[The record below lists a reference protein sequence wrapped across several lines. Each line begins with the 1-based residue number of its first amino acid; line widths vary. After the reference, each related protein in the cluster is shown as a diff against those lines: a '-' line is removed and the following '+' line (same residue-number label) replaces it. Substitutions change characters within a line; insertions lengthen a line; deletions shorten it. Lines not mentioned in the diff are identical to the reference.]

1 MAISLLVKKANS
13 YPALIR
19 LFSATAA
26 VLLSMV
32 AATGAVAATTQT
44 ITLRPGWNAVFLEV
58 QPDVRAPAT
67 IFKDLPVESVWTW
80 FDRASSVEFIRDPAE
95 GLWAQPGW
103 SVYATAPEKSAA
115 NNLYAIFANRAYLIK
130 LGGRQNVTW
139 TVTGSP
145 ATDKTIWTSDSFNLT
160 GFHVNPA
167 NPANF
172 NEFLSS
178 SAAHT
183 GQPVYRLSSQGKW
196 ELITTPAATTIKSG
210 EAYWVYCDGASSF
223 QSPVDVRILGSEIYY
238 GTTSGINS
246 VTLDNQSSTAR
257 SVTIKFLPS
266 ADWFTYQIFNTTTGY
281 NEYPKLDTWTLQL
294 SAGRQT
300 NIWLAVRRELLTNGI
315 SKGILE
321 VTDDVGSR
329 YMIQVTVEKQAQ

>member
-1 MAISLLVKKANS
+1 MRQHLFNTRLLLIISAVLTLLV
-13 YPALIR
+13 YQTPASI
-19 LFSATAA
+19 AE
-26 VLLSMV
+26 
-32 AATGAVAATTQT
+32 TTQT
-44 ITLRPGWNAVFLEV
+44 ITLHPGWNAVYLEV
-58 QPDVRAPAT
+58 QPEVRIPAT
-67 IFKDLPVESVWTW
+67 VFRDLPVESVWTW
-80 FDRASSVEFIRDPAE
+80 FDRTSSVEFIRDPAE

-103 SVYATAPEKSAA
+103 SVYATAPEKSAT

-130 LGGRQNVTW
+130 LGGRQSVAW

-172 NEFLSS
+172 TEFLSS
-178 SAAHT
+178 SAAHA
-183 GQPVYRLSSQGKW
+183 GQQVYRLSSQGKW

-223 QSPVDVRILGSEIYY
+223 QSPVDVRILGSEIGY
-238 GTTSGINS
+238 GTTSDINS
-246 VTLDNQSSTAR
+246 VTLDNQSSTTR

-266 ADWFTYQIFNTTTGY
+266 ADWFTYQMFNATTGY
-281 NEYPKLDTWTLQL
+281 NEYPKLDIWTLQL

-315 SKGILE
+315 SRGILE